1 MIRITSGKG
10 FHLRFPNGYTASVQ
24 FGPGNY
30 SDNYN
35 MSVHADDAEAG
46 NRGSSTVEVAAF
58 GPDNELVP
66 IPEASD
72 TVQGYV
78 PTSKLLEFLGWV
90 ATL

>member
-10 FHLRFPNGYTASVQ
+10 FHLKFPNGYTASVQ

-30 SDNYN
+30 CDNYA
-35 MSVHADDAEAG
+35 SGLRWGETEAG
-46 NRGSSTVEVAAF
+46 NMGSSTVEVAAF
-58 GPDNELVP
+58 GPEGDLVP

-78 PTSKLLEFLGWV
+78 PTSKLLEFLDWV